1 MKISSLIA
9 LTAAILMTGCAS
21 KVTTYDSSGR
31 VIGSCQAERG
41 FVIGGGAH
49 CEGRANQEGR
59 SVR

>member
-31 VIGSCQAERG
+31 TIGSCQAERG
-41 FVIGGGAH
+41 FVIGGGAG
-49 CEGRANQEGR
+49 CTGSANQEGR
-59 SVR
+59 TR

>member
-1 MKISSLIA
+1 MKFFNLIT

-21 KVTTYDSSGR
+21 KVTTYDSNGR
-31 VIGSCQAERG
+31 MIGSCEAQTG

-59 SVR
+59 STR